1 MLVYSTA
8 QVIGAMLVYSTAQV
22 GGAMLVYSTAQIG
35 GAMLVQYGI
44 KHLRTYSSA
53 PISSVRALDS

>member
-1 MLVYSTA
+1 
-8 QVIGAMLVYSTAQV
+8 MLVYSTAQV